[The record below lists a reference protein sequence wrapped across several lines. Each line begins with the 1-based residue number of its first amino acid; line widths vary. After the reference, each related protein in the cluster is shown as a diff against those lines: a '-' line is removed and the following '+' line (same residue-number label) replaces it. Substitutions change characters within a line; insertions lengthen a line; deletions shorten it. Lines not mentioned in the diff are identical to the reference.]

1 MAHYDIVV
9 CNVGISYRSRLVSVT
24 SDIIPQTIKEGQA
37 LETTADPPST
47 EGEVGEGGAKSLSDI
62 AISAK
67 FIGKVAVATSGAGGG
82 GGSSSS
88 RRDSTVSSKMGDRKT
103 STESEVSAVATSSDQ
118 QPQPTTSE

>member
-47 EGEVGEGGAKSLSDI
+47 EGEAGDGGAKSLSDI

-67 FIGKVAVATSGAGGG
+67 FIGKVAVATSGT

-88 RRDSTVSSKMGDRKT
+88 RRDSTVSSKMGERKT